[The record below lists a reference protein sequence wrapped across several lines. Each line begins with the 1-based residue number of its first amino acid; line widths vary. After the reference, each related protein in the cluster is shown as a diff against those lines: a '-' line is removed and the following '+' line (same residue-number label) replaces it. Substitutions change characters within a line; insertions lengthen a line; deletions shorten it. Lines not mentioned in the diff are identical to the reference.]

1 MFHYK
6 TFQKW
11 KKVNYTII
19 SNHFWM
25 LLLAHNLTYR
35 INLCY
40 CVSTDLYLSTRRR
53 RHIFSR
59 VSTDARSRH
68 TLREEHWLRGTSGG
82 FWGARAISASAFYIF
97 SFCFSLVFL
106 KGHPQWRGS
115 ANEMSQPG
123 RARVQRGWREDS
135 AAQSSSFSARLCPLR
150 AKSQPSEPRH
160 QSLRKA
166 PGTSSVIAALAVWI
180 EKCQQ
185 DY

>member
-1 MFHYK
+1 MEES
-6 TFQKW
+6 KW
-11 KKVNYTII
+11 HD
-19 SNHFWM
+19 HFKS
-25 LLLAHNLTYR
+25 LLDVVACTQPNLQNRPAVLCLYR
-35 INLCY
+35 L
-40 CVSTDLYLSTRRR
+40 VP
-53 RHIFSR
+53 
-59 VSTDARSRH
+59 RH
-68 TLREEHWLRGTSGG
+68 TATSPRLLQGLDRRQLASHFEGRALASGG
-82 FWGARAISASAFYIF
+82 FFEEREPYLPVHFIF
-97 SFCFSLVFL
+97 SHSVFPSAFL

-123 RARVQRGWREDS
+123 GARVQRGWREDS
-135 AAQSSSFSARLCPLR
+135 AAQSSGFSARLCPLR

>member
-1 MFHYK
+1 MEESKWHNN
-6 TFQKW
+6 FQSLLD
-11 KKVNYTII
+11 VIACTQPNLQ
-19 SNHFWM
+19 NQPM
-25 LLLAHNLTYR
+25 LLCLYR
-35 INLCY
+35 L
-40 CVSTDLYLSTRRR
+40 VP
-53 RHIFSR
+53 
-59 VSTDARSRH
+59 RH
-68 TLREEHWLRGTSGG
+68 TETSPHLLQGLDRRQLASHFEGRALASGG

-97 SFCFSLVFL
+97 SFCFSSAFL

-135 AAQSSSFSARLCPLR
+135 AAQSSGFSARLCPLR